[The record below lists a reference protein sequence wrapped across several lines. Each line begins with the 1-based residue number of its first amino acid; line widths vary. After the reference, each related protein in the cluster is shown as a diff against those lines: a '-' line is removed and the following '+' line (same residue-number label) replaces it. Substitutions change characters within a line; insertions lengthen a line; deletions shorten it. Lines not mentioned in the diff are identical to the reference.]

1 MNMSSQVLAKKT
13 MVLIS
18 FALFSL
24 IFVGAVFAFETASVV
39 EGKEH
44 ASYLSW
50 LIIAYVAGLSMI
62 VLPCTLPLVFIIV
75 PMSIGQGYKK
85 GLSMALLFGAGLTIT
100 IASYGMAIA
109 TIGKTASLDQIST
122 IMFLIAGIAAFVFG
136 LSQLKLISLKI
147 PSYSGT
153 PKIIQNRGDY
163 TKSFFMGLLL
173 GNAGVGCPNPL
184 FYWLL
189 IYIAGTGS
197 VEIGASLGVVHGV
210 GRAIPLILMSVLA
223 IIGINATKTLTQKR
237 VSMEK
242 ATGWM
247 LIVIAAFLII
257 NGLPEGHEWYEETFV
272 HEGWNR
278 LIEITPIPAEF
289 EMDAHGHE
297 QDEVKSLNPRS
308 SNLFIS
314 PPSFLLVRIMHRF
327 SSRSDES
334 ADLSALRHARGHPF
348 AGRPPQTY
356 SLQHVEEAGGTRL
369 RVVQHRRCAAHA
381 G

>member
-1 MNMSSQVLAKKT
+1 MSSQVLAKKSL
-13 MVLIS
+13 VLIS

-24 IFVGAVFAFETASVV
+24 IFVGIIFSLGTGTIV

-50 LIIAYVAGLSMI
+50 LVIAYVAGLSMI

-75 PMSIGQGYKK
+75 PMSLGQGHKK

-122 IMFLIAGIAAFVFG
+122 IMFLIAGVAAFVFG
-136 LSQLKLISLKI
+136 LSQLKLISLKM

-197 VEIGASLGVVHGV
+197 IEIGASLGVVHGV
-210 GRAIPLILMSVLA
+210 GRAIPLVLMSVLA

-257 NGLPEGHEWYEETFV
+257 NGLPGGHEWYEETFV

-278 LIEITPIPAEF
+278 LVEITPIPAEF
-289 EMDAHGHE
+289 EMDAHEHGE
-297 QDEVKSLNPRS
+297 AELVKNYIP
-308 SNLFIS
+308 
-314 PPSFLLVRIMHRF
+314 LV
-327 SSRSDES
+327 
-334 ADLSALRHARGHPF
+334 F
-348 AGRPPQTY
+348 AGLIIAPIIAYFYRKKMEVIQ
-356 SLQHVEEAGGTRL
+356 
-369 RVVQHRRCAAHA
+369 
-381 G
+381 